1 MNLFQQSNIA
11 DIKKNNEFL
20 DRLEGKSTKNDII
33 REYKIKE
40 QRFIGSLFD
49 NFSYNNERF
58 RTPW

>member
-20 DRLEGKSTKNDII
+20 DKLEVKSTKNDII

-49 NFSYNNERF
+49 NFSSSNGRF
-58 RTPW
+58 RAPW